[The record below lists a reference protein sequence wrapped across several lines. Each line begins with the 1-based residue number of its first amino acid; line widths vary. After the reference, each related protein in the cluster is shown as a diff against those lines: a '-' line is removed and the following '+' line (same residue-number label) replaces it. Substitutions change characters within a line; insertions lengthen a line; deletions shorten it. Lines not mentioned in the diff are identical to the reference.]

1 MEKGLELVLVS
12 LTLIATV
19 GGFWIWP
26 IFLGIK
32 TAKEKGRS
40 PHWMWFG
47 VYPIGG
53 WIALAVLRSLPAP
66 NTPTEQHLADS
77 SLLKANPNSAL
88 ERQTWFW
95 ILWPTCLLA
104 QLLLGLVI
112 QGDTTNHPMIAGFSV
127 GFLFLSGFSLIPLT
141 WFILGDYAMNKWW
154 VAIALIHPILLIVPV
169 GYHLFTAKRNHTP
182 TSA

>member
-1 MEKGLELVLVS
+1 MEKGLELVFVALS
-12 LTLIATV
+12 LIALV

-32 TAKEKGRS
+32 AAKEKGRS

-47 VYPIGG
+47 LNPLGG
-53 WIALAVLRSLPAP
+53 WIALAVLRSLPSP
-66 NTPTEQHLADS
+66 NATTAHILADPT
-77 SLLKANPNSAL
+77 LLKANPNSAQ

-104 QLLLGLVI
+104 QLFLGLVM
-112 QGDTTNHPMIAGFSV
+112 QGDTTQHPLIAGFSA

-141 WFILGDYAMNKWW
+141 WFILSDYAMNKWW
-154 VAIALIHPILLIVPV
+154 VAIALIHPVLLIVPV
-169 GYHLFTAKRNHTP
+169 GYHLFTAKRTQKP